1 MPNWFHYEKILTYTI
16 NLDLAEEG
24 GYNVTV
30 PALPGC
36 VTQGESFDEAV
47 AMAQDA
53 ISLWIEHLVETGQSV
68 PQDTWP
74 PQRLSQPGRSDS

>member
-1 MPNWFHYEKILTYTI
+1 MENILTYTV

-36 VTQGESFDEAV
+36 VTQGETFDEAV
-47 AMAQDA
+47 AMAHDA
-53 ISLWIEHLVETGQSV
+53 ISLWIEYLVETGQRV
-68 PQDTWP
+68 PQDTSA
-74 PQRLSQPGRSDS
+74 PQHLSVPVEIKVPA